1 MIPLIQHPGKVVRF
15 LRQNRR
21 PFIITLI
28 VPCICVLLWL
38 VVSFSVFTPT
48 TVSRVSARVG
58 DALIASPIQSAGC
71 GKSSPIAPGSSS
83 NQTIF
88 SGGITRS
95 YLLHIP
101 RAYHDTL
108 GQPLVLNFHGHGS
121 SALQQQYRTG
131 FSILADTYNVIV
143 AYPQGVVGPDHH
155 TGWDTGPRRNP
166 GTNDILFVSDLLN
179 HLQATWCIN
188 PHRIYATGFS
198 NGGGMTN
205 VLACKLA
212 GRIAAFAAVSGA
224 YPAVP
229 GGCNP
234 VRTVPF
240 FELHGTGDTVVPYGG
255 SLSKGYPP
263 VPLWLR
269 QWAERDHCASNPT
282 IFFHQANVIGE
293 KWMGCSN
300 HVTIMHY
307 LIRGMGHTWP
317 PHIVMHHQDS
327 TTTLNAT
334 KLIWAFFQDYPL
346 PTWMLPIGD

>member
-48 TVSRVSARVG
+48 TVSLTSAREG

-101 RAYHDTL
+101 RGYHDTV

-131 FSILADTYNVIV
+131 FSILADTYDVIV

-155 TGWDTGPRRNP
+155 TGWDTGPQRNP
-166 GTNDILFVSDLLN
+166 STNDVLFVSDLLN
-179 HLQATWCIN
+179 HSVHLLRKGRFAQL
-188 PHRIYATGFS
+188 PDLLHRPAS
-198 NGGGMTN
+198 RPLHLDL
-205 VLACKLA
+205 LA
-212 GRIAAFAAVSGA
+212 
-224 YPAVP
+224 
-229 GGCNP
+229 
-234 VRTVPF
+234 VRTGRTLRRPCLDQLF
-240 FELHGTGDTVVPYGG
+240 HYKALSPEELDPSAIAQLKIHLVLPLHAVHAEVIVDQALSQHIRLHILADELKRGT
-255 SLSKGYPP
+255 
-263 VPLWLR
+263 
-269 QWAERDHCASNPT
+269 A
-282 IFFHQANVIGE
+282 
-293 KWMGCSN
+293 
-300 HVTIMHY
+300 
-307 LIRGMGHTWP
+307 
-317 PHIVMHHQDS
+317 
-327 TTTLNAT
+327 
-334 KLIWAFFQDYPL
+334 
-346 PTWMLPIGD
+346 